1 MELSEENLYFS
12 IKSVTQI
19 LYRLY
24 CRLAILE
31 SQEKDTSL
39 EYEKTLKL
47 IEFYTAL
54 EDQYYENVE
63 KLLKKDEDIVERM
76 YVNTLLSTES
86 NFSPEKSLSDPS
98 YMIFHD
104 FKENDVVPM
113 RMATKLYEISIQNS
127 EEANQLGK
135 RVYNEYES
143 QRDTYFIDIIDSMIK
158 DNTYK
163 NFKKMLI
170 KAKYKIAFINKKR
183 KPEEPSDDMI
193 ISTAMAVANSK
204 EIISYAQKMYR
215 LNKSSIESPSNTRKI
230 LLSSAYIRANL
241 LQMDELALEIL
252 NTLLTIGEDVGELK
266 PGDGKT
272 LFDSILKKEKEDK
285 ETFKEKGNTLK
296 RKF

>member
-63 KLLKKDEDIVERM
+63 KLLKKDEEIVERM

-163 NFKKMLI
+163 NFKKMII
-170 KAKYKIAFINKKR
+170 KSKYKIAFINNTKKLFVFDSNNPNDHLTIKYIINQTINGSNILFIR
-183 KPEEPSDDMI
+183 LGIVFIGLSFFNKSNPEIIINNIIENLVSDDI
-193 ISTAMAVANSK
+193 N
-204 EIISYAQKMYR
+204 
-215 LNKSSIESPSNTRKI
+215 I
-230 LLSSAYIRANL
+230 LCI
-241 LQMDELALEIL
+241 Q
-252 NTLLTIGEDVGELK
+252 
-266 PGDGKT
+266 
-272 LFDSILKKEKEDK
+272 
-285 ETFKEKGNTLK
+285 
-296 RKF
+296 